1 MVPFPEPESWLDVET
16 GDADFPEAA
25 RTFFPY
31 TAFDGLDLTPRV
43 LHAQAVERLEEG
55 YQGRLTD
62 PRITAHLRARYDVVS
77 LLNRHAD
84 PEELEAALA
93 VLRPGGHLLVESP
106 DDPRPELESRG
117 CTVIS
122 TTRRSAH
129 VPDRLTARL
138 PGTLPPRVSGPLTS
152 TARALDHA
160 LALLLAGTRFA
171 KTYRVIARKEP
182 TAPQALPTAAQNRPA
197 APQGLPA
204 VPQDPPSAAQSPP
217 AVPQSLPSAPQNRP
231 AVAEGLRSAAQSQ
244 PAAPQDPPSAAQSPP
259 AAPQGLPARP
269 QSPPAVAQGMPSVP
283 LSPPS
288 ARQGLRSAPQS
299 PPAVPQSLPSAPQNP
314 PAPPQN
320 PPSAP

>member
-1 MVPFPEPESWLDVET
+1 MTAPTAPSVRRLRSTARAMVPFPEPESWLDVET

-62 PRITAHLRARYDVVS
+62 PRITARLRARYDVVS

-117 CTVIS
+117 CTVLA

-197 APQGLPA
+197 APQ
-204 VPQDPPSAAQSPP
+204 
-217 AVPQSLPSAPQNRP
+217 
-231 AVAEGLRSAAQSQ
+231 
-244 PAAPQDPPSAAQSPP
+244 DPPSAAQSPP
-259 AAPQGLPARP
+259 AAPQGLPAAPQDPPSAAQIPPAAPQDLPSAP
-269 QSPPAVAQGMPSVP
+269 QSPPAAPQGLPAPPQNPPAVAQGLPSVP

-288 ARQGLRSAPQS
+288 ARQG
-299 PPAVPQSLPSAPQNP
+299 LPSAPQNP

>member
-1 MVPFPEPESWLDVET
+1 MTAPTAPSVRRLRSSARAMVPFPEPESWLDVET

-62 PRITAHLRARYDVVS
+62 PRITVRLRARYDVVS

-117 CTVIS
+117 CTVLA
-122 TTRRSAH
+122 TARRSAH

-182 TAPQALPTAAQNRPA
+182 TAPQALPTAAQNRPP
-197 APQGLPA
+197 APQGLPPA
-204 VPQDPPSAAQSPP
+204 PQDPP
-217 AVPQSLPSAPQNRP
+217 
-231 AVAEGLRSAAQSQ
+231 SAAQSQ
-244 PAAPQDPPSAAQSPP
+244 PAAPQDLPSA
-259 AAPQGLPARP
+259 P
-269 QSPPAVAQGMPSVP
+269 QSPPAVPQDLPSVP

-288 ARQGLRSAPQS
+288 ARQGLPSAPQS
-299 PPAVPQSLPSAPQNP
+299 PPAVPQDPPSAPQNP